1 MYLHFL
7 IFNLFLLKK
16 IMSWI
21 KKQITNIVLA
31 IGNVEKNTL
40 NQENIDGSI
49 ETGKHQRL
57 NQNSVMD
64 ALLRGEVT
72 EEVEKLR
79 WRIYKTMSNIK
90 NFSSKIVGY
99 DKDGFPIVET
109 VYSGDEEKLSKIKLE
124 PTDDYKLIMVVD
136 NTNVSAGIHSALSL
150 DINVYDEI
158 KESEDC
164 NIFDDEISSIEDSVN
179 TDSDINFES
188 NKTKTIGE
196 LKNNNVGL
204 NLPLTIGREHIPKF
218 KLENYTK
225 KLHVKKITHNQFL
238 LEFFISKYPE
248 QFDKKHHFFL
258 SDIKKIIDNPTR
270 YNSIIDF
277 NTVSFVT
284 NNTVGVP
291 DFLEFEYSINKF
303 DKIVEFNEFYVIKF
317 ISEVTTEAKS
327 IIDQFRNTELD
338 EKYNNKEKR

>member
-1 MYLHFL
+1 M
-7 IFNLFLLKK
+7 NNWLKK
-16 IMSWI
+16 HL
-21 KKQITNIVLA
+21 TNIAIA

-40 NQENIDGSI
+40 SQENIDGGI
-49 ETGKHQRL
+49 ETSKHQRL

-64 ALLRGEVT
+64 ALLRGEIT

-79 WRIYKTMSNIK
+79 WRIYKTMSSMK
-90 NFSSKIVGY
+90 NYGSKIIGY
-99 DKDGFPIVET
+99 TDDGYPIMET
-109 VYSGDEEKLSKIKLE
+109 FYVGDEEKLSKIKLE
-124 PTDDYKLIMVVD
+124 PTDDYQLIMVVD

-150 DINVYDEI
+150 DIDVYDEV

-164 NIFDDEISSIEDSVN
+164 NVFDETISTLDDSVN
-179 TDSDINFES
+179 TDSDINFEL

-196 LKNNNVGL
+196 LKNNNIGL
-204 NLPLTIGREHIPKF
+204 NLPLTIGRDHIPKF

-225 KLHVKKITHNQFL
+225 KLHVKKINHNEFL

-270 YNSIIDF
+270 YNSTIDF

-291 DFLEFEYSINKF
+291 DFLEFEYNINKF

-317 ISEVTTEAKS
+317 ISEVTTEARS
-327 IIDQFRNTELD
+327 IIDQFKNVELD